1 MKHLQEMF
9 LGELKSDKKATLLQ
23 YAVLYKKYTELSIE
37 EEINNGASKA
47 RADAMGHYYAIATLT
62 DFIGSDKTIDRIV
75 KFQESL

>member
-1 MKHLQEMF
+1 MNHLQEMF
-9 LGELKSDKKATLLQ
+9 LAELKSDKKATILQ
-23 YAVLYKKYTELSIE
+23 YAKLFKKYTQLSIE

-75 KFQESL
+75 KIQESL